1 MPLPASD
8 YRLVVLPGEG
18 VGLEVTAAALQVLDW
33 MAQQHSF
40 TVQIDRGWIGA
51 PATAQFGSPFPDQ
64 TAELCEGADGI
75 LLGAV
80 SQGLLELRQR
90 FDFFANLRP
99 VRPHPVLRQQTPL
112 QPDRLTGV
120 DMLFVRE
127 LVSGIYFGTAGRAS
141 DDRGS
146 YGYHTMQYHDWEI
159 QRIALVALQ
168 QASLRRQHLT
178 IAHKENALPQIPW
191 VQLVQ
196 TVGQE
201 FPSVTLQPMLVDN
214 LAMQLIL
221 RPQQFD
227 VILAG
232 NLFGDI
238 LSDIGGALVGS
249 IGLLGSASLNATGF
263 GLYEPIHG
271 TAPDIAGQGIANPF
285 GAINSLVLMLQQWGQ
300 LTAAAQIQ
308 QAERLFFEQGYRP
321 ADLAIGAAIDSNTK
335 ILDTQ
340 GCVDQLIAL
349 CQLG

>member
-18 VGLEVTAAALQVLDW
+18 IGLEVTAAALQVLDW
-33 MAQQHSF
+33 IAQQHGF

-64 TAELCEGADGI
+64 TAQLCEGADGI

-99 VRPHPVLRQQTPL
+99 VRPHPALRQQTPL

-120 DMLFVRE
+120 DILFVRE
-127 LVSGIYFGTAGRAS
+127 LVSGIYFGPAGRAS

-159 QRIALVALQ
+159 QRIARVALQ

-201 FPSVTLQPMLVDN
+201 FPDVTLQPMLVDN

-249 IGLLGSASLNATGF
+249 IGLLGSASLNAAGF

-308 QAERLFFEQGYRP
+308 QAEWLFFEQGYRP
-321 ADLAIGAAIDSNTK
+321 ADLATGAAIDPNTK

-340 GCVDQLIAL
+340 GCVDRLIAL
-349 CQLG
+349 C